1 MHDGNTINVVIQG
14 NGHTILMPVN
24 TFPIEGEQAD
34 EMKKWGVDSSLGKSL
49 MDGLSDRYRVVA
61 FDYEAHVLSY
71 AKPET
76 LIPEN
81 IARDFLAIADAT
93 DTDKFAYYGYSWLA
107 LSGMQLAIRTNRL
120 LALVMGGFPP
130 IDGPYRE
137 MLTVTQTTHKMSSSY
152 RALEHFNDRKVQDKI
167 TCPRLCFAGSDDII
181 DYGSRWGEVVVN
193 IAEALKNNR
202 QELEAIGWDVE
213 VLEGLDHTGA
223 MQSDNVLSI
232 LRPWLDSNLKIK

>member
-137 MLTVTQTTHKMSSSY
+137 MLTVTQTTHKMSSSANMFDSTTLENANEFDWSKVEVAMSKSQVKQFVTLY

-202 QELEAIGWDVE
+202 QELEAIG
-213 VLEGLDHTGA
+213 
-223 MQSDNVLSI
+223 
-232 LRPWLDSNLKIK
+232 